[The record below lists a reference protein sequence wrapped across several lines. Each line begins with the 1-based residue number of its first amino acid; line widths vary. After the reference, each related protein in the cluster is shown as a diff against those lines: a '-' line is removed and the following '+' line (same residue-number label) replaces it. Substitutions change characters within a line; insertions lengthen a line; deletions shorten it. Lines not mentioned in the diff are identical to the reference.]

1 MADYK
6 ITNYEDHKKLE
17 QARLM
22 LKQELDAF
30 MPDYSKVQQIG
41 MDFDSFYNT
50 GIKDNWRTI
59 AVKLGDNQ
67 DPVEHADKFSNTLEI
82 LSECKGVENF
92 GMNFVKPYGRIMP
105 HTDPEVIVDG
115 KEVPFINCLAGVVI
129 PSANVHKCGMMFD
142 NKEVA
147 VAEGEWVTF
156 LPSTKHS
163 AWNYTD
169 HYRLTCMSTINLE
182 YFSS

>member
-1 MADYK
+1 MANYK
-6 ITNYEDHKKLE
+6 ITNYEDYEKLE

-67 DPVEHADKFSNTLEI
+67 DPVEHADKFPNTL
-82 LSECKGVENF
+82 
-92 GMNFVKPYGRIMP
+92 
-105 HTDPEVIVDG
+105 
-115 KEVPFINCLAGVVI
+115 
-129 PSANVHKCGMMFD
+129 
-142 NKEVA
+142 
-147 VAEGEWVTF
+147 
-156 LPSTKHS
+156 
-163 AWNYTD
+163 
-169 HYRLTCMSTINLE
+169 
-182 YFSS
+182 

>member
-6 ITNYEDHKKLE
+6 ITNYEDYGKLE

-50 GIKDNWRTI
+50 GVKDNWRTI

-92 GMNFVKPYGRIMP
+92 EQKVNGAGCQHRSTLGRDYRGRANTTETGIPCQMWSDTQPHEQAPAGSTISIPGFSGRDFVKIPGSR
-105 HTDPEVIVDG
+105 DFRDG
-115 KEVPFINCLAGVVI
+115 ISLKF
-129 PSANVHKCGMMFD
+129 
-142 NKEVA
+142 
-147 VAEGEWVTF
+147 
-156 LPSTKHS
+156 
-163 AWNYTD
+163 
-169 HYRLTCMSTINLE
+169 
-182 YFSS
+182 